1 MSAEQKTSPKFDF
14 QKSLKEVT
22 PYPILNHIRVERYFT
37 RPLASLIARAVY
49 NTSVT
54 PNQLTYFSFF
64 LGICSGISFFMGKY
78 SYFIIGGILAQLSS
92 IFDCADGMLARSKNL
107 CSEYGAIL
115 DIFLD
120 RIADFFIF
128 GGMVIGYYRHSEN
141 FTIFLIGLFGLTL
154 YFLQTTLYYLMIM
167 YESKKTGLAAEAR
180 GFVIFALLVFS
191 VLDRLDLFIC
201 TLAFMTIAN
210 IVFKLIN
217 FIRWGRNQSRTT
229 KS

>member
-1 MSAEQKTSPKFDF
+1 MSTEKKALPKFDF

-22 PYPILNHIRVERYFT
+22 PYPILNYIRVERYFT

-54 PNQLTYFSFF
+54 PNQLTYLSFF
-64 LGICSGISFFMGKY
+64 LGICGGISFFMGEY

-92 IFDCADGMLARSKNL
+92 IFDCADGMLARSKHL

-128 GGMVIGYYRHSEN
+128 GGMVIGYYRLSEN
-141 FTIFLIGLFGLTL
+141 LTIFLIGIFGLAL

-180 GFVIFALLVFS
+180 GFVIFSLLVFS
-191 VLDRLDLFIC
+191 VLNRLDLLIC
-201 TLAFMTIAN
+201 ALSFMTISN

-217 FIRWGRNQSRTT
+217 FIRWGRNQPRTT